1 MDRKTFLTKTALATG
16 TLFFLGMG
24 SINAEELLPQNK
36 SQEMNPSIA
45 MDKEVV
51 IIGSGYGG
59 AVAAL
64 RLCEQNIKVTILEMG
79 LDWQKHDEKFSK
91 MISPGHSAAW
101 LKTRT
106 VAPFLNI
113 FKLDKFTGVLDRL
126 DFDHIKIWVGRGVGG
141 GSIVNGGMAV
151 TPKRHYFEEIFPN
164 LNSEDF
170 YSKYFPLANKEL
182 KTNTATEEFLERC
195 DYYKFSRVGEKEAHK
210 AGFKTVRV
218 PNVYDFKYMEKEY
231 DGEVPKSGLDGE
243 VIYGNNHGKN
253 SLDKTYLKKAL
264 ETGNLEILDLHK
276 VNSLSKNDDDSYN
289 LDVSRINTKGE
300 TVQTKIIKSN
310 KIFLAAGTMGSTE
323 LLLRS
328 QSKTDLKIDNEV
340 GKSFGNNG
348 NFMTGRNW
356 VQAFSGGT
364 GVKQSTIPVGAIDH
378 FDDEE
383 HPFFTE
389 IAPLPMGMNVATL
402 LYLMV
407 NKLKK
412 PGAVFYN
419 KLSDSL
425 ELDWD
430 KSHTAHMK
438 KNAKFFLRK
447 MNKAN
452 GGTRSHMLFNNG
464 FGEDICYHPLGG
476 LVLGKA
482 TDQFGRLNDHS
493 GLYVVDGSLIPG
505 TIGVNPFVTITAI
518 AEYCVENIIREDFS

>member
-1 MDRKTFLTKTALATG
+1 MDRKTFLTRSALATA
-16 TLFFLGMG
+16 TLFFFGATGFGANTERSELDHAN
-24 SINAEELLPQNK
+24 SEEIQ
-36 SQEMNPSIA
+36 
-45 MDKEVV
+45 KEVI

-64 RLCEQNIKVTILEMG
+64 RLCEQNVKVTILEMG
-79 LDWQKHDEKFSK
+79 LNWQKYDEKFSK
-91 MISPGHSAAW
+91 MINPGHSAAW

-113 FKLDKFTGVLDRL
+113 FKLDKFTGVLDRV
-126 DFDHIKIWVGRGVGG
+126 DFEHIKIWVGRGVGG

-151 TPKRHYFEEIFPN
+151 TPKRSYFEEVFPD
-164 LNSEDF
+164 LNSETF

-182 KTNTATEEFLERC
+182 KTNTASEEFLERC
-195 DYYKFSRVGEKEAHK
+195 DYYKFSRVGEMEAQK

-231 DGEVPKSGLDGE
+231 AGEVPKSALDGE
-243 VIYGNNHGKN
+243 VIYGNNYGKN

-264 ETGNLEILDLHK
+264 ETGNLEILDLHQVDLIQK
-276 VNSLSKNDDDSYN
+276 NEDPSYTLYVSK
-289 LDVSRINTKGE
+289 LNTKGE
-300 TVQTKIIKSN
+300 KIQHKTFNTKKL
-310 KIFLAAGTMGSTE
+310 FLAAGTMGSTE

-328 QSKTDLKIDNEV
+328 KTKAKLQIDEQV
-340 GKSFGNNG
+340 GKEFGNNG

-364 GVKQSTIPVGAIDH
+364 GLKQSTIPVGAIDH
-378 FDDEE
+378 FDDPE

-389 IAPLPMGMNVATL
+389 IAPLPMGLNVATL

-412 PGAVFYN
+412 TGAIFYD
-419 KLSDSL
+419 KDADSID
-425 ELDWD
+425 LDWN
-430 KSHTAHMK
+430 KSHTDHMK

-447 MNKAN
+447 MNKVN

-482 TDQFGRLNDHS
+482 TDQFGRLNNHS
-493 GLYVVDGSLIPG
+493 TLYIVDGSLIPG

-518 AEYCVENIIREDFS
+518 AEYCMENIIEQDFV

>member
-1 MDRKTFLTKTALATG
+1 MDRKTFLTTSTLATA
-16 TLFFLGMG
+16 TLFFFGMG
-24 SINAEELLPQNK
+24 TYSAKDLMESSEEMLPDSEEL
-36 SQEMNPSIA
+36 SE
-45 MDKEVV
+45 V
-51 IIGSGYGG
+51 IIVGSGYGG

-79 LDWQKHDEKFSK
+79 LNWQKHEEKFSP
-91 MISPGHSAAW
+91 MINPGHSAAW

-113 FKLDKFTGVLDRL
+113 FKLEKFTGVLDRL
-126 DFDHIKIWVGRGVGG
+126 DFEHIKIWVGRGVGG

-151 TPKRHYFEEIFPN
+151 TPKRSYFEEIFPK

-182 KTNTATEEFLERC
+182 KTNTASEEFLERC
-195 DYYKFSRVGEKEAHK
+195 DYYKFSRVGEMEAKK

-218 PNVYDFKYMEKEY
+218 PNVYDFKYMEDEY
-231 DGEVPKSGLDGE
+231 DGKVPKSALDGE

-264 ETGNLEILDLHK
+264 ATGNLEILDLHQ
-276 VNSLSKNDDDSYN
+276 VNSLEKNSDNTYTI
-289 LDVSRINTKGE
+289 DVTKINTKGE
-300 TVQTKIIKSN
+300 KVQSKIFKTKKV
-310 KIFLAAGTMGSTE
+310 FLAAGTMGSTE
-323 LLLRS
+323 LLLK
-328 QSKTDLKIDNEV
+328 SKAKANLQLDENV
-340 GKSFGNNG
+340 GKDFGNNG

-364 GVKQSTIPVGAIDH
+364 GLKQSTIPVGAIDH

-389 IAPLPMGMNVATL
+389 IAPLPMGLNVATI

-412 PGAVFYN
+412 TGAIFYDQKTDAIQLN
-419 KLSDSL
+419 
-425 ELDWD
+425 WD
-430 KSHTAHMK
+430 KSHTDHMK
-438 KNAKFFLRK
+438 KNAKFFLRT
-447 MNKAN
+447 MNNEN

-482 TDQFGRLNDHS
+482 TDQFGRLNKHPNV
-493 GLYVVDGSLIPG
+493 YVVDGSLIPG

-518 AEYCVENIIREDFS
+518 AEYCVENIIKEDFA